1 MDPLYLPPHLQPELR
16 VEVAERLVEEQD
28 SPLDYESSGKRYSPL
43 LPTAQLERV
52 PVFEPL

>member
-16 VEVAERLVEEQD
+16 VEVAERRVEEQD
-28 SPLDYESSGKRYSPL
+28 SRLDYESSGKRYSPL

-52 PVFEPL
+52 PVLEPL